1 MKNKLLAIGLCI
13 SQFALAQTDS
23 LPSFQFEDVDSTP
36 VKRYASQKVLNL
48 SPNRFIS
55 VGYEYQGGF
64 SYNGGTQADV
74 TAARGMR
81 VGLYTPIVSTNKLI
95 LNLAGT
101 YWRTSFP
108 LVQKTFNSDPFIN
121 QLQAKGTTSFGI
133 NLTGFKPL
141 NEKNFLIGFVST
153 DVNYI
158 GNVSNID
165 KRALTVSATG
175 IYGWKKGENLMWG
188 LGVSRTY
195 RMGRVLHL
203 PVLLYNRTFNSQW
216 GIEAL
221 LPARAHVRR
230 NFNAKNILL
239 AGYELEGNQHAI
251 YGTNNNWYLQ
261 RGEIKTRLIYERSLY
276 KFWWVSIQVGLRA
289 NGRFTVV
296 NTYDGKEANE
306 VIKPT
311 LGNALYGNISLNLV
325 SL

>member
-1 MKNKLLAIGLCI
+1 MKNKLWV
-13 SQFALAQTDS
+13 FAMLFGNVLFAQTDS

-36 VKRYASQKVLNL
+36 VKRFASQKVLNL
-48 SPNRFIS
+48 SPNRFVS

-64 SYNGGTQADV
+64 SYNGGTLADV
-74 TAARGMR
+74 TAARGLR
-81 VGLYTPIVSTNKLI
+81 IGLYTPVVSTNKLI
-95 LNLAGT
+95 LNLAAT

-108 LVQKTFNSDPFIN
+108 LVQKTMNNDVFLNTLN
-121 QLQAKGTTSFGI
+121 AKGTTSFGL

-141 NEKNFLIGFVST
+141 NEKNFLIGFVAT
-153 DVNYI
+153 DVNYV
-158 GNVSNID
+158 GQLANVNSKAI
-165 KRALTVSATG
+165 TVSATG

-203 PVLLYNRTFNSQW
+203 PVLLYNKTFNSKW

-276 KFWWVSIQVGLRA
+276 KFWWLSVQVGLRA

-306 VIKPT
+306 VITPV